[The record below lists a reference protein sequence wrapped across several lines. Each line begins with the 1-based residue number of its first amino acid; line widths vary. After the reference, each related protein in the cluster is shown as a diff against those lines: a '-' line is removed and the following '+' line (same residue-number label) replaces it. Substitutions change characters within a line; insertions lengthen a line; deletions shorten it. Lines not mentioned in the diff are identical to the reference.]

1 MNSEKPER
9 PSSRRSRTSGALVYR
24 DYRDNFVI
32 WPGRESALDE
42 FVKQSYPGLGRHKL
56 RHTRSSN
63 SEDALTWSCFD
74 TLACLSGRA
83 RADALERLWAIAF
96 SERQVPPG
104 LLNGKISV
112 GKQYGEKGEETEV
125 DASIEGDGLL
135 VFIEAKLYSPISL
148 PDGNKKKHDQIA
160 RKLRIGVKEAERV
173 KRDFYLIVLDIAPKE
188 ILLGLKP
195 RTSVKDSKNKLR
207 GGFVGKWMTAD
218 SFTIYKRGSRSRV
231 NPLDVIFEG
240 IAGVN
245 VKAIADNMGWLTWSD
260 VYKVVLRA
268 VIASC
273 REGK

>member
-9 PSSRRSRTSGALVYR
+9 PRRSPTSGALVYR

-32 WPGRESALDE
+32 WPGREAALDE
-42 FVKQSYPGLGRHKL
+42 FVKQTYAGLGQHKL

-74 TLACLSGRA
+74 TLGCLSGQA

-96 SERQVPPG
+96 NERQIPQG
-104 LLNGKISV
+104 LLNSKIWV

-125 DASIEGDGLL
+125 DASIEGEGLL

-148 PDGNKKKHDQIA
+148 ADGIKKKHDQIA
-160 RKLRIGVKEAERV
+160 RKLRIGVKQAQRS
-173 KRDFYLIVLDIAPKE
+173 KNAFYLIILDIAPKE

-195 RTSVKDSKNKLR
+195 RKSVKDQNSKAR
-207 GGFVGKWMTAD
+207 GGFAGKWMTAD
-218 SFTIYKRGSRSRV
+218 SFKNYTQGSRSGV
-231 NPLDVIFEG
+231 NPLDAIFEG
-240 IAGVN
+240 IAGAD
-245 VKAIADNMGWLTWSD
+245 VKSIANSMGWLTWSD
-260 VYKVVLRA
+260 VYKIVLRG

-273 REGK
+273 REGL

>member
-9 PSSRRSRTSGALVYR
+9 PSSLRSRTSGALVYH

-32 WPGRESALDE
+32 WPGREAALDE
-42 FVKQSYPGLGRHKL
+42 FVKQSYAGLGQHKL

-74 TLACLSGRA
+74 TLACLSGQA
-83 RADALERLWAIAF
+83 RADALERLWVIAF
-96 SERQVPPG
+96 NEGQVPPG
-104 LLNGKISV
+104 LLNSKIWV

-148 PDGNKKKHDQIA
+148 ADGIKKKHDQIA
-160 RKLRIGVKEAERV
+160 RKLRIGVKEAQRS
-173 KRDFYLIVLDIAPKE
+173 KKSFYLIVLDIAPKE

-195 RTSVKDSKNKLR
+195 RTSVKDPKKKSR
-207 GGFVGKWMTAD
+207 GGFAGKWITAD
-218 SFTIYKRGSRSRV
+218 AFTSYKQGSRSRV
-231 NPLDVIFEG
+231 NPLDPIFEG
-240 IAGVN
+240 IAGVD
-245 VKAIADNMGWLTWSD
+245 VKAIANNMGWLTWSD

-268 VIASC
+268 VIASY
-273 REGK
+273 REA